1 MAGESW
7 KCNVRDEGG
16 RREAR
21 GERRERTAATL
32 LALPTPAGVLSQV
45 WSVYRDYNQD
55 IEETEN
61 KIETGFSSN
70 KELTLGREPV

>member
-7 KCNVRDEGG
+7 KCNVRDEVE
-16 RREAR
+16 RREER
-21 GERRERTAATL
+21 GERTAATL